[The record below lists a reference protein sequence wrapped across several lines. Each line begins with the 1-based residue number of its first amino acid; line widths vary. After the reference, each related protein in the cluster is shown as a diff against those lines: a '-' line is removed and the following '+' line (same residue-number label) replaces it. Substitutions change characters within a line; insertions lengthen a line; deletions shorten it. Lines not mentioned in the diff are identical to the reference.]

1 MIIWLA
7 SYPKSGNTWLRF
19 FIISLLA
26 GDKDNI
32 NLSHLK
38 AITSF
43 PTKSQFEGLVKD
55 FKSLVE
61 VAKNWQIA
69 QKKINFDKKI
79 KFLKT
84 HNMLN
89 RYKNSF
95 FTDNENTLGT
105 IYIARDPRNIITSL
119 KNHFSYTEYDEA
131 KKFLFNEKQAIV
143 LSNSQEKKIKNQ
155 DNFQLPQFVGSWQT
169 HYKSWKNMK
178 KNLLLIKYENL
189 IKTPDL
195 EFVKIAKFL
204 EKMLKIRFTKEQIE
218 KSIYLSSFDK
228 LQKMEE
234 KKGFIESTEN
244 KLTGQKNKFFYL
256 GPKNDWRKILD
267 KEIADEISSRFE
279 PEMKELRYL

>member
-131 KKFLFNEKQAIV
+131 KKFLFNENQAIV

-279 PEMKELRYL
+279 PEMKELGYL

>member
-1 MIIWLA
+1 
-7 SYPKSGNTWLRF
+7 
-19 FIISLLA
+19 
-26 GDKDNI
+26 
-32 NLSHLK
+32 
-38 AITSF
+38 
-43 PTKSQFEGLVKD
+43 
-55 FKSLVE
+55 
-61 VAKNWQIA
+61 
-69 QKKINFDKKI
+69 
-79 KFLKT
+79 
-84 HNMLN
+84 
-89 RYKNSF
+89 
-95 FTDNENTLGT
+95 
-105 IYIARDPRNIITSL
+105 
-119 KNHFSYTEYDEA
+119 
-131 KKFLFNEKQAIV
+131 
-143 LSNSQEKKIKNQ
+143 
-155 DNFQLPQFVGSWQT
+155 
-169 HYKSWKNMK
+169 MK

-279 PEMKELRYL
+279 PEMKELGYL

>member
-131 KKFLFNEKQAIV
+131 KKFLFNENQAIV

-204 EKMLKIRFTKEQIE
+204 EKMLKIRFTKKQIE

-279 PEMKELRYL
+279 PEMKELGYL

>member
-43 PTKSQFEGLVKD
+43 PTKSQFGGLVKD
-55 FKSLVE
+55 FKSLIE

-105 IYIARDPRNIITSL
+105 IYIVRDPRNVITSL

-131 KKFLFNEKQAIV
+131 KKFLFNENQAIV

-204 EKMLKIRFTKEQIE
+204 EKMLKIRFTKKQIE

-228 LQKMEE
+228 LQKME
-234 KKGFIESTEN
+234 KDKGFIESTEN

-256 GPKNDWRKILD
+256 GPKNDWRTILD
-267 KEIADEISSRFE
+267 KEIADQISSRFE
-279 PEMKELRYL
+279 PEMKELSYL

>member
-131 KKFLFNEKQAIV
+131 KKFLFNENQAIV

-267 KEIADEISSRFE
+267 KEIADEISSKFE
-279 PEMKELRYL
+279 PEMKELGYL

>member
-131 KKFLFNEKQAIV
+131 KKFLFNENQAIV

-155 DNFQLPQFVGSWQT
+155 DNF
-169 HYKSWKNMK
+169 K
-178 KNLLLIKYENL
+178 
-189 IKTPDL
+189 
-195 EFVKIAKFL
+195 
-204 EKMLKIRFTKEQIE
+204 LK
-218 KSIYLSSFDK
+218 
-228 LQKMEE
+228 
-234 KKGFIESTEN
+234 
-244 KLTGQKNKFFYL
+244 
-256 GPKNDWRKILD
+256 
-267 KEIADEISSRFE
+267 
-279 PEMKELRYL
+279 

>member
-105 IYIARDPRNIITSL
+105 IYIVRDPRNVITSL
-119 KNHFSYTEYDEA
+119 KNHFSYIEYDEA

-143 LSNSQEKKIKNQ
+143 LSNSQEKKIKDQ

-169 HYKSWKNMK
+169 HYKSWQNMK

-189 IKTPDL
+189 IKTPNL
-195 EFVKIAKFL
+195 EFVKIVKFL
-204 EKMLKIRFTKEQIE
+204 EKMLKIRFTKKQIE

-228 LQKMEE
+228 LQKME
-234 KKGFIESTEN
+234 KDKGFIESTEN

-256 GPKNDWRKILD
+256 GPKNDWRKLLD

-279 PEMKELRYL
+279 PGMKELGYL

>member
-7 SYPKSGNTWLRF
+7 SYPKSGNTWVRF

-131 KKFLFNEKQAIV
+131 KKFLFNENQAIV

-279 PEMKELRYL
+279 PEMKELGYL

>member
-131 KKFLFNEKQAIV
+131 KKFLFNENQAIV

-234 KKGFIESTEN
+234 KKGFIESVEN
-244 KLTGQKNKFFYL
+244 KQTGEKNKFFYL
-256 GPKNDWRKILD
+256 GPKNDWTKILD

-279 PEMKELRYL
+279 PEMKELGYL

>member
-79 KFLKT
+79 RFLKT

-131 KKFLFNEKQAIV
+131 KKFLFNENQAIV
-143 LSNSQEKKIKNQ
+143 LSNSQEKKIKDQ

-279 PEMKELRYL
+279 PEMKELGYL

>member
-79 KFLKT
+79 RFLKT

-131 KKFLFNEKQAIV
+131 KKFLFNENQAIV

-279 PEMKELRYL
+279 PEMKELGYL